1 MHIKVF
7 TLPAV
12 SFTAGSYTEDEA
24 NFPQENNLISQKI
37 KVSSVDKVILRTFKT
52 SSWENCLFNIFPLFF
67 HLHVQTCYFCPLF
80 CHFKPYILS
89 QVFPIV
95 TCDCLKIWVWP

>member
-1 MHIKVF
+1 MHKNVF

-37 KVSSVDKVILRTFKT
+37 KVSSIDKVILRTFKT

-67 HLHVQTCYFCPLF
+67 HLNMCKHVTFVLYF
-80 CHFKPYILS
+80 
-89 QVFPIV
+89 V
-95 TCDCLKIWVWP
+95 TLNLIY

>member
-1 MHIKVF
+1 MHKNVF

-37 KVSSVDKVILRTFKT
+37 KVSSVGKVILRTFKT
-52 SSWENCLFNIFPLFF
+52 SSWEKCLFNIFPLFF
-67 HLHVQTCYFCPLF
+67 IYMCKHVTFVLYF
-80 CHFKPYILS
+80 
-89 QVFPIV
+89 V
-95 TCDCLKIWVWP
+95 TLNLIY

>member
-1 MHIKVF
+1 MHKNVF

-52 SSWENCLFNIFPLFF
+52 SSWENCKCLTYFPFF
-67 HLHVQTCYFCPLF
+67 F
-80 CHFKPYILS
+80 I
-89 QVFPIV
+89 
-95 TCDCLKIWVWP
+95 